1 MRNAFTSYVGLLC
14 GLVGLAAVASVVAS
28 GAAEAQSG
36 LLTKGTDLPPI
47 TLSAMQPLAEKPY
60 ELQAG
65 KYYRLTIKSDGSDDL
80 AIGGAEFFRNVWINE
95 IEVEDVSIKP
105 IGLDSISLEGES
117 EAEISF
123 IPIRPGSF
131 ILRIPGTT
139 GESQAATFNVK

>member
-1 MRNAFTSYVGLLC
+1 MSHWLVAAGLL
-14 GLVGLAAVASVVAS
+14 GMIPP

-36 LLTKGTDLPPI
+36 LLTKGTDLQPI

-95 IEVEDVSIKP
+95 IEVEDVAIKP

-123 IPIRPGSF
+123 IPIRPGRF
-131 ILRIPGTT
+131 VLRIPGTT
-139 GESQAATFNVK
+139 GESQSATFNVK

>member
-1 MRNAFTSYVGLLC
+1 MIPP
-14 GLVGLAAVASVVAS
+14 

-95 IEVEDVSIKP
+95 IEVEDVAIKP

-123 IPIRPGSF
+123 IPIRPGRF
-131 ILRIPGTT
+131 VLRIPGTT
-139 GESQAATFNVK
+139 GESQSATFNVK